1 MARPKSAT
9 HDIKRD
15 AILDI
20 AAQCFAD
27 RSYPAAS
34 MNEIATACGT
44 SKARLYHYY
53 DSKEAI
59 LFDLMDR
66 YTQRLLSLIALT
78 DATAQRRNLDDRAA
92 LHELIRAFL
101 QEYESSATRHVA
113 GVRVELG
120 TRTIFNLLGPLSN
133 PAGVKRQLVGVYARK
148 WVAPLAETLG
158 RLGSIRAWVV
168 HGADGLDEITTT
180 GATHV
185 AEFKDG
191 KVHEFDITPADAGLP
206 QAKPQDLKGGTP
218 AENAA
223 TMQALLKGANGPI
236 RDVVLF
242 NAAAVLVIADAAP
255 DLKAGVVQAALAI
268 DSGKAAAA
276 LAALVDISNRSGA

>member
-113 GVRVELG
+113 
-120 TRTIFNLLGPLSN
+120 LLNDTQFLSDV
-133 PAGVKRQLVGVYARK
+133 PDEH
-148 WVAPLAETLG
+148 LA
-158 RLGSIRAWVV
+158 
-168 HGADGLDEITTT
+168 
-180 GATHV
+180 
-185 AEFKDG
+185 
-191 KVHEFDITPADAGLP
+191 TPAISPRELILNR
-206 QAKPQDLKGGTP
+206 Q
-218 AENAA
+218 
-223 TMQALLKGANGPI
+223 
-236 RDVVLF
+236 RDVV
-242 NAAAVLVIADAAP
+242 AAVTRALRRAYPDRLNASNQTAITMMLFGMINWTFTWLRPGGPISYVAFADEVIA
-255 DLKAGVVQAALAI
+255 LLEKGL
-268 DSGKAAAA
+268 
-276 LAALVDISNRSGA
+276 N

>member
-66 YTQRLLSLIALT
+66 YTQRLLSLIAQT

-113 GVRVELG
+113 
-120 TRTIFNLLGPLSN
+120 LLNDTQFLSDV
-133 PAGVKRQLVGVYARK
+133 P
-148 WVAPLAETLG
+148 
-158 RLGSIRAWVV
+158 
-168 HGADGLDEITTT
+168 DE
-180 GATHV
+180 H
-185 AEFKDG
+185 
-191 KVHEFDITPADAGLP
+191 L
-206 QAKPQDLKGGTP
+206 GTP
-218 AENAA
+218 AVSPRELILNR
-223 TMQALLKGANGPI
+223 Q
-236 RDVVLF
+236 RDVV
-242 NAAAVLVIADAAP
+242 AAVTRALRRAYPDRLNASNQTAITMMLFGMINWTFTWLRPGGPISYVAFADEVIA
-255 DLKAGVVQAALAI
+255 LLEKGL
-268 DSGKAAAA
+268 
-276 LAALVDISNRSGA
+276 N

>member
-113 GVRVELG
+113 
-120 TRTIFNLLGPLSN
+120 LLNDTQFLSDS
-133 PAGVKRQLVGVYARK
+133 PD
-148 WVAPLAETLG
+148 EH
-158 RLGSIRAWVV
+158 LGS
-168 HGADGLDEITTT
+168 
-180 GATHV
+180 
-185 AEFKDG
+185 
-191 KVHEFDITPADAGLP
+191 PAISPRELILNR
-206 QAKPQDLKGGTP
+206 Q
-218 AENAA
+218 
-223 TMQALLKGANGPI
+223 
-236 RDVVLF
+236 RDVV
-242 NAAAVLVIADAAP
+242 AAVTRALRRAYPNRLNASNQTAITMMLFGMINWTFTWLRPGGPISYVAFAEEVIA
-255 DLKAGVVQAALAI
+255 LLEKGL
-268 DSGKAAAA
+268 
-276 LAALVDISNRSGA
+276 N